1 MQIINKTVQC
11 SECGCIALPDAT
23 YCPKCGTSYRVHKER
38 GNLKEI
44 FGTIGCFS
52 AQRPV
57 DMSKSIIEANYQLIC
72 PHHGQVDVKAAVIVP
87 VMKCP
92 LCQGS

>member
-23 YCPKCGTSYRVHKER
+23 YCPKCGTSYRAHKER
-38 GNLKEI
+38 RDLKEI

-57 DMSKSIIEANYQLIC
+57 DTSKSIIEANYQLIC
-72 PHHGQVDVKAAVIVP
+72 PHHGQVDIRATVIMPTV
-87 VMKCP
+87 KCP
-92 LCQGS
+92 HC